1 MKKNIYIL
9 LIALSTSPLPSYA
22 GLFSMNNQP
31 SSPPQN
37 QGEMTEQIN
46 VFFNADKQMQK
57 RKDEAYKL
65 IEEGKKLIKKGE
77 KSKNQQLTTKGY
89 IKKEIGE
96 KQVQL
101 LRQQLKE
108 RQNESNSWQ

>member
-1 MKKNIYIL
+1 MKKNTFIL
-9 LIALSTSPLPSYA
+9 LIALLMLPYPSYA
-22 GLFSMNNQP
+22 GLFSMDNQP
-31 SSPPQN
+31 KNAPKN

-77 KSKNQQLTTKGY
+77 KSKNQQLITKGH

-101 LRQQLKE
+101 LREQLRE